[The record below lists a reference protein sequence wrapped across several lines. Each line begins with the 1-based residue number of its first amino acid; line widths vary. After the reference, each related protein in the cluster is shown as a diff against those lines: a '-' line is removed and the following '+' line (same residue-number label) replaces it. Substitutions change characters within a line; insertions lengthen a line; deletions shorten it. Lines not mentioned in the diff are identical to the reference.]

1 MGTIFGSRK
10 DNLYSA
16 SAILCFLAIW
26 EILGR
31 SGRIDPILLSYPSQ
45 IAEKYWQVFFITKE
59 IYPHLLVST
68 EEALLG
74 FGFSVVIGI
83 IFGLLMG
90 KYEKIHRVL
99 EPFVMAAY
107 STPNVALLPLF
118 ILWLGIGLWSKVLL
132 IFLGGVFAVLVN
144 TEAGVRNTNPRLI
157 ETARSFKANERQIFL
172 QIMLPSAVPYI
183 LAGIRLAIGRI
194 LISVF
199 VAEMY
204 ASTKGVG
211 FIITQAGA
219 TYDTSLLFAGVFLL
233 TGTGIVLSRLV
244 GIFEKR
250 KLAYLRE
257 E

>member
-132 IFLGGVFAVLVN
+132 IFLGGLFA
-144 TEAGVRNTNPRLI
+144 
-157 ETARSFKANERQIFL
+157 
-172 QIMLPSAVPYI
+172 
-183 LAGIRLAIGRI
+183 
-194 LISVF
+194 
-199 VAEMY
+199 
-204 ASTKGVG
+204 
-211 FIITQAGA
+211 IIINTQAG
-219 TYDTSLLFAGVFLL
+219 
-233 TGTGIVLSRLV
+233 
-244 GIFEKR
+244 
-250 KLAYLRE
+250 
-257 E
+257 